1 LPKGKVFFH
10 FEKIDMARAKAIL
23 GGHLCIA
30 GDVPPALLWGG
41 SPQEV
46 EDYCKNLIKVCG
58 KGGGFMLISAS
69 SLDDAKPANVKAMM
83 DSVKK
88 YGRY

>member
-1 LPKGKVFFH
+1 MV
-10 FEKIDMARAKAIL
+10 RAKEVL
-23 GGHLCIA
+23 GGHVCIM
-30 GDVPPALLWGG
+30 GNVPSSLLQIG

-58 KGGGFMLISAS
+58 KGGGFILTNGS
-69 SLDDAKPANVKAMM
+69 SIDEAKPANVKAMV

-88 YGRY
+88 YMA